1 MSLSALRHSAMTK
14 AFNNHHLCFP
24 EFHPTGV
31 FTQRAQLPHC
41 AFMTNIY
48 TDMGILADTICKGVF
63 FFACR
68 HGHAALTKKKK
79 ILNLSSLQAEGE
91 DNLKKMQLMELAILN
106 GTYRDNNI
114 KTRK

>member
-1 MSLSALRHSAMTK
+1 MSLSALRHSTMTK

-48 TDMGILADTICKGVF
+48 TDMGILAD
-63 FFACR
+63 
-68 HGHAALTKKKK
+68 L
-79 ILNLSSLQAEGE
+79 
-91 DNLKKMQLMELAILN
+91 
-106 GTYRDNNI
+106 
-114 KTRK
+114 

>member
-63 FFACR
+63 FFFFSAPESFFSTGGGR
-68 HGHAALTKKKK
+68 RQLEEDAADGVGHP
-79 ILNLSSLQAEGE
+79 
-91 DNLKKMQLMELAILN
+91 
-106 GTYRDNNI
+106 
-114 KTRK
+114 

>member
-79 ILNLSSLQAEGE
+79 NPESFFSTGGGRRQLEE
-91 DNLKKMQLMELAILN
+91 DAAD
-106 GTYRDNNI
+106 GVGHP
-114 KTRK
+114 